1 MAKKKELSNNDL
13 QAAIIY
19 IPKEAVQLKIIAHL
33 LDPDNLKVYRAEN
46 VMTLTDIKE
55 AIIDGDY
62 WEAENVTYK
71 LNPNYGKENND
82 DRADT

>member
-1 MAKKKELSNNDL
+1 MAKKNELSENDL

-19 IPKEAVQLKIIAHL
+19 IPKEAVQLTINAHL
-33 LDPDNLKVYRAEN
+33 LDPDDLQVYTAEN
-46 VMTLTDIKE
+46 VMTLADIKE

-71 LNPNYGKENND
+71 LNPNFGKENND
-82 DRADT
+82 DEADT